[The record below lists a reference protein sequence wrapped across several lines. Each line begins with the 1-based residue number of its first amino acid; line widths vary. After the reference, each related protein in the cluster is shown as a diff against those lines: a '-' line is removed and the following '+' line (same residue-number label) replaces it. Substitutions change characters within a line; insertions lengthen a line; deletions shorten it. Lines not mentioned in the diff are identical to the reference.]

1 MLILVTG
8 FVSMVPLFSGV
19 ISPQGPKIDLSLSFC
34 VGETFVSSDKDKRYN
49 VCVGFSRDIAFLT
62 RLCCLRGF

>member
-1 MLILVTG
+1 MLIMVTG

-49 VCVGFSRDIAFLT
+49 VYVGFF
-62 RLCCLRGF
+62 